1 MWRTR
6 SPSSDWASHQ
16 NCHATCFRAESASL
30 MSDAEPFWNALLSVA
45 TSSFSHT
52 PSPWPA
58 AKSSSPMTYGYSVG
72 VAESSSV
79 ISRAAAFTSSAYG
92 YPAGSYGYKYMRR
105 LVGHLRQSD
114 KGKSNHEA
122 WWNQMHDVPAPP
134 PRSTASM
141 ADGSS
146 QDAAAEARLAEM
158 LGCAPPH
165 SSRSRAAAEETPHD
179 GDCDVNLMMKLEE
192 WGLPHDFTVRA
203 FKTFPFNHAS
213 ASYAILEGKMLA
225 QRE

>member
-1 MWRTR
+1 ML
-6 SPSSDWASHQ
+6 AH
-16 NCHATCFRAESASL
+16 
-30 MSDAEPFWNALLSVA
+30 
-45 TSSFSHT
+45 
-52 PSPWPA
+52 PW
-58 AKSSSPMTYGYSVG
+58 T
-72 VAESSSV
+72 
-79 ISRAAAFTSSAYG
+79 AAAFTSSAYG

-225 QRE
+225 QRECVALPLLKLLRCGSLPRSWADGWSAARVQAGDAAVDGAE